1 MEKEKKYMGRVIF
14 YNKNKGFGAI
24 ENRELGSV
32 YLHYSKMLEDY
43 KIAHPD
49 DEVEFEALPSTRKK
63 GVYEAINVHFLGNV
77 HLAKIKKAMDE
88 RTTMQG
94 KVKDINSGGL
104 LVDVEGIEI
113 FLPKSE
119 VDIYEFNSYR
129 FLLEKTIEFKIIG
142 MDHRSIIASR
152 KQVIEE
158 SDNELKRVKIPPH
171 DSLNKMAS

>member
-1 MEKEKKYMGRVIF
+1 MENEKKFAGRVIF

-24 ENRELGSV
+24 ENKELGSV
-32 YLHYSKMLEDY
+32 YLHYTKMLDEY

-49 DEVEFEALPSTRKK
+49 DEVEFEAMPSTRKK
-63 GVYEAINVHFLGNV
+63 GVFEAINVHFIKNV
-77 HLAKIKKAMDE
+77 HLEKIKKAMDNHL
-88 RTTMQG
+88 TLQG

-104 LVDVEGIEI
+104 LVDLDAIEV

-129 FLLEKTIEFKIIG
+129 FLLGKVIEFKIIG
-142 MDHRSIIASR
+142 MDQRSIIASR

-158 SDNELKRVKIPPH
+158 SDNELKRVKISPEDP
-171 DSLNKMAS
+171 LRKMAS